1 MVDVKTKPQFCNR
14 ERLPSC
20 LINGNSNTFNLGDLI
35 KLKRLSVLV
44 IGCAVAVS
52 ISVGLDQ
59 DILGIEFTIFAFL

>member
-20 LINGNSNTFNLGDLI
+20 LINGNSNTFNLGDPT
-35 KLKRLSVLV
+35 KLKRLAVLV

-52 ISVGLDQ
+52 IIVGLDQ
-59 DILGIEFTIFAFL
+59 HILGIEFTIFAFL